1 MSQENRVCVIF
12 AAGQYYGAMPS
23 VPAGLLAAKGGRH
36 EIARETIDD
45 THDDNS
51 HGSAGA
57 AAPAP
62 HPLVIAA
69 DAGLDH
75 ARAADVA
82 ADIVIGDFDSVQGG
96 IPDDGRTLR
105 LPALKDDPDMLSA
118 LKVGWNR
125 GAREFHILGGLG
137 GRIDHTIANIQL
149 MGLLAQH
156 GGVGF
161 LYGDGAIVT
170 AITDSE
176 LAFQAHAAMP
186 GGMVSVFAQS
196 DSAHD
201 VNEPGLK
208 YQLRHATLTNSVVQG
223 VSNEFLPGIASA
235 INVHDGTLIVTFPI
249 ATPMPAITRYREFS
263 GDLGPLDTEISPI
276 LADQFTNR
284 AFNH

>member
-1 MSQENRVCVIF
+1 MNQTNHVCVIF
-12 AAGQYYGAMPS
+12 AAGQYYGPTPG
-23 VPAGLLAAKGGRH
+23 VPADLLAGLSR
-36 EIARETIDD
+36 
-45 THDDNS
+45 
-51 HGSAGA
+51 
-57 AAPAP
+57 
-62 HPLVIAA
+62 PLVIAA

-75 ARAADVA
+75 ARAEGVS
-82 ADIVIGDFDSVQGG
+82 ADIVIGDFDSVQGSV
-96 IPDDGRTLR
+96 PDDDRTLR

-125 GAREFHILGGLG
+125 GARELHILGGLG

-170 AITDSE
+170 AITDGE
-176 LAFQAHAAMP
+176 LAFEAHDAMP

-196 DSAHD
+196 DMARD

-223 VSNEFLPGIASA
+223 VSNEFLPGVASA

-249 ATPMPAITRYREFS
+249 TAPMPRITRYREFT

-276 LADQFTNR
+276 LDSRFTNR
-284 AFNH
+284 AFNR